1 MRAGVAL
8 RAYGSTVAGITIQA
22 AVDGLKI
29 GRILVQTHL
38 KVEEWR
44 PGYTE
49 QVFPE
54 FDVEDAVGRSSRYGG
69 KYPLPVRGIL
79 IVQVPPVW
87 SDQVDHACS
96 GQWAFVKEIRIA
108 STRKLQVA
116 V

>member
-8 RAYGSTVAGITIQA
+8 RAHGSTIAGVAIQGA
-22 AVDGLKI
+22 IYDFEV
-29 GRILVQTHL
+29 GRVFVQTHL
-38 KVEEWR
+38 KIEEGW
-44 PGYTE
+44 PGYAE

-79 IVQVPPVW
+79 IVQILPVW
-87 SDQVDHACS
+87 SDQVDHGCS
-96 GQWAFVKEIRIA
+96 GQASVKEIRIA